1 MVAINL
7 FGKKWDFDNN
17 TVKYIGCG
25 LAVFYVIRIVKFLVQ
40 RTLNGMNTN
49 PLTPLVKE
57 EVILASDFQNRSH
70 RQN

>member
-40 RTLNGMNTN
+40 RTLSGMNTN

-57 EVILASDFQNRSH
+57 EVILVSDIQNRSH